1 MGIGMSKKDM
11 TEFVASLTDDQMMQM
26 MGVGSALKVFG
37 TVLEADFDKRFG
49 VLMDKEGRDENNG
62 KPSHTANPVI
72 DIDIPNVACFML
84 RPTDSNNKGRGN
96 GYAKDVGLSDK
107 VKTGNVPPTLLGE
120 ILVDKI
126 ATMLGGNIKD
136 KALTELRDALRAC
149 MTVDD
154 GKFTFDKKKAPPLNH
169 PVEVAEF
176 MESLKQEFVGTS
188 AGANHVSMEV
198 IPIPIESNSPL
209 VASEGDLLLSA
220 SHPDEGSESQH
231 NGQGGESP
239 DTPSGTTDFIDAQ
252 ADILL
257 FGE

>member
-1 MGIGMSKKDM
+1 MSKKDM
-11 TEFVASLTDDQMMQM
+11 TEFVESLTDDQMMQM

-37 TVLEADFDKRFG
+37 TVLEADFEKRFG

>member
-1 MGIGMSKKDM
+1 M

-209 VASEGDLLLSA
+209 VASEGALLLSA

>member
-1 MGIGMSKKDM
+1 MSKKDM
-11 TEFVASLTDDQMMQM
+11 TEFVESLTDDQMMQM